1 MGKRTRQSGIRGKHL
16 GQRRRTFTIAG
27 PFYGAAEN

>member
-1 MGKRTRQSGIRGKHL
+1 MGERTRQSGIRGKHL

-27 PFYGAAEN
+27 PVYGAAKD